1 MNLVASKNKA
11 LFLIGG
17 GLALIGAFL
26 LYVSTINGVTAQF
39 VSSEFFIGQAQLSS
53 TLGIS
58 GYAAKKAIDIIS
70 AAGDLY
76 AIIGL
81 LGVVTGVG
89 AIGYGIVVSAKSL
102 ARKYG
107 TAYAASW

>member
-1 MNLVASKNKA
+1 MNLANNKNKF

-17 GLALIGAFL
+17 TSALIGAFL
-26 LYVSTINGVTAQF
+26 LYVSTINSTTIQF
-39 VSSEFFIGQAQLSS
+39 ASSKVFIGQAEFSS

-58 GYAAKKAIDIIS
+58 GYAAKKAVDIIS

-89 AIGYGIVVSAKSL
+89 AIGYGIVVTAKTL
-102 ARKYG
+102 AKKYG
-107 TAYAASW
+107 KAYAASW